1 MFIRVEQRID
11 NQSENILNEENKNV
25 CNNIMVIRKTYLC
38 IRKGLQ
44 HMIYLVRHGQTA
56 WNLEK
61 KTQGHT
67 DIPLNER
74 GIDIL
79 F

>member
-1 MFIRVEQRID
+1 M
-11 NQSENILNEENKNV
+11 NEENKNV
-25 CNNIMVIRKTYLC
+25 YNNIIVISKTYLC
-38 IRKGLQ
+38 IRKGLKN
-44 HMIYLVRHGQTA
+44 MIYLVRHGQTA

>member
-1 MFIRVEQRID
+1 
-11 NQSENILNEENKNV
+11 
-25 CNNIMVIRKTYLC
+25 MVIRKTYLC